1 VASAQVEGGGVLQTT
16 PWHGLVSAAS
26 APPSGALASASPF
39 ASPFASVALSAIVV
53 SGAASGLASLVESG
67 FAPSLA
73 ASRDASPGSSSS
85 APVAHAAPSVAMSAH
100 VPRASHPSDR
110 RAMLLTG
117 IQPFARR
124 SGNGCFASGCP

>member
-26 APPSGALASASPF
+26 APPSGALASLPSPVVSE
-39 ASPFASVALSAIVV
+39 AASVALSAIVV
-53 SGAASGLASLVESG
+53 SGAASLVASG

-73 ASRDASPGSSSS
+73 ASRDASPGSSWS
-85 APVAHAAPSVAMSAH
+85 APVAQPAPSVAMSAH